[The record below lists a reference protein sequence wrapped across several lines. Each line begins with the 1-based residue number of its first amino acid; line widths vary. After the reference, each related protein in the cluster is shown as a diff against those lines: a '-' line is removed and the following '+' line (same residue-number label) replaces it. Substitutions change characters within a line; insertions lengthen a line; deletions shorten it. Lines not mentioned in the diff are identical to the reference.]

1 MKFSIVMVCAA
12 SLAAVILAWNFTDR
26 IYEKRKSPIPLY
38 LFYFLICAVDTVV
51 LRLFQEKYPADILNA
66 GLLKFSAS
74 LPCVTYALHNYL
86 YEKNRF
92 SRLIVIAMFIAMAA
106 DIAINSSVAAGA
118 VLFGICHI
126 LFVIAFIR
134 EKLPVRREVLIWL
147 VLSVTAGILLTLI
160 RDRIGSTM
168 LYLTAVCYIAILI
181 STCVFSFRMP
191 RIIWLSAMVFALS
204 DIMLVG
210 NNAFNESLIMRIAAL
225 LVYYVSLLMYGTAIQ
240 TTVYPEEYR

>member
-1 MKFSIVMVCAA
+1 
-12 SLAAVILAWNFTDR
+12 
-26 IYEKRKSPIPLY
+26 
-38 LFYFLICAVDTVV
+38 
-51 LRLFQEKYPADILNA
+51 
-66 GLLKFSAS
+66 
-74 LPCVTYALHNYL
+74 
-86 YEKNRF
+86 
-92 SRLIVIAMFIAMAA
+92 MAA